1 MKTKIGTTLPKLCKD
16 NYFLQ
21 LSVQLH
27 LFFSNTEKHNG
38 KTPNPVN
45 IKALVSIPFFSM
57 YKLAASTITPLMVLL
72 LLHLPFVSV
81 KSSFTAFNNSV
92 IGVMPPFI
100 SIDPIHF

>member
-21 LSVQLH
+21 LSLQLI

-38 KTPNPVN
+38 NMPNPVS
-45 IKALVSIPFFSM
+45 IKELVSIPFFSM
-57 YKLAASTITPLMVLL
+57 YKLAAITITPLIVLL
-72 LLHLPFVSV
+72 LLHLPLLSV

-92 IGVMPPFI
+92 IGCIQPFN
-100 SIDPIHF
+100 SA